1 MCTGGDDKVERF
13 VKKSGLYQNPDKRRW
28 EYWMVSQEN
37 KVLVSWI
44 CWSAPQDIVEKW
56 KVSHAC

>member
-1 MCTGGDDKVERF
+1 MERF